1 MGGLPFYVAKI
12 GSPLNESPASY
23 LESPAL
29 YSQIMSEL
37 SEKD

>member
-1 MGGLPFYVAKI
+1 MLWEGYHLCGKDRVAF
-12 GSPLNESPASY
+12 EWSY